1 MEASVMARALVDLK
15 IRRDQHLLCLK
26 NLPDKIAEHIQLISG
41 AGTVQQLWRA
51 VNESHIRSGAT
62 GSIERAHAVQGSPI
76 RGKILDTCRQIVPN
90 QNVAMRCKALYETL
104 FGCNSLTQVS
114 HCMHALRTFEP
125 LELNSAA
132 LPLHFRMAPGVRV
145 VGDAFDC
152 SVALSML
159 DALVGSCDVSTC

>member
-1 MEASVMARALVDLK
+1 MARALVDLK

-76 RGKILDTCRQIVPN
+76 REAKGCFAPTN
-90 QNVAMRCKALYETL
+90 QALQ
-104 FGCNSLTQVS
+104 FSLWS
-114 HCMHALRTFEP
+114 KK
-125 LELNSAA
+125 
-132 LPLHFRMAPGVRV
+132 
-145 VGDAFDC
+145 
-152 SVALSML
+152 
-159 DALVGSCDVSTC
+159 